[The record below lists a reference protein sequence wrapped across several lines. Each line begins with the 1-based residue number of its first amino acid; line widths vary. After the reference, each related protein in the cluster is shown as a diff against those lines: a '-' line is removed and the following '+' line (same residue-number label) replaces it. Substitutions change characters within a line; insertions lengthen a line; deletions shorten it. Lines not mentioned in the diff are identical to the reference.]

1 MALFSFRP
9 PQLCPKCALPEK
21 VLLMLHDLVQM
32 LCRKWGYRV
41 VHQEGSHVV
50 LETDEPSHQRL
61 AVPSHKYLHIGAL
74 NAILRAVAKHKRVD
88 RDAIIESL

>member
-1 MALFSFRP
+1 MKIPRDLSG
-9 PQLCPKCALPEK
+9 
-21 VLLMLHDLVQM
+21 HDIVQT

-61 AVPSHKYLHIGAL
+61 AVPAHKYLRIGTL
-74 NAILRAVAKHKRVD
+74 NAILRTVANHKGVE

>member
-1 MALFSFRP
+1 MKIPRDQSG
-9 PQLCPKCALPEK
+9 
-21 VLLMLHDLVQM
+21 HDLVET

-50 LETDEPSHQRL
+50 LETDDPSHQRL
-61 AVPSHKYLHIGAL
+61 VVPAHRYLRVGTL
-74 NAILRAVAKHKRVD
+74 NAILRAVANHKRVE